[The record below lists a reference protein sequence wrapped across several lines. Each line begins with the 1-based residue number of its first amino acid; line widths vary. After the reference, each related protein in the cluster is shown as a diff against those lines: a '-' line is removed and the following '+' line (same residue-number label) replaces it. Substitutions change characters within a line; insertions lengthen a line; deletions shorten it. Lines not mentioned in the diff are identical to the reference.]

1 VKAETIPAR
10 LSAPWRRPSSTRRA
24 ALRFIV
30 LAALG
35 LAAWHLAAS
44 GAAFANVQPILM
56 FVSALAAAIL
66 VRALANPGP
75 RRLLALAR
83 MTLRRS

>member
-1 VKAETIPAR
+1 MKAETIPAR

-24 ALRFIV
+24 ALRFLV

-35 LAAWHLAAS
+35 LGACFLAAN
-44 GAAFANVQPILM
+44 GGAFANLQPILV
-56 FVSALAAAIL
+56 FVSALAAAML
-66 VRALANPGP
+66 LRALASPGP

>member
-1 VKAETIPAR
+1 MKAETIPGR
-10 LSAPWRRPSSTRRA
+10 LSAPWRRPSSARRA

-35 LAAWHLAAS
+35 LGAWYLAANG
-44 GAAFANVQPILM
+44 GALANILPVIV

-66 VRALANPGP
+66 LRALASPGP

>member
-1 VKAETIPAR
+1 MKAETIPAR
-10 LSAPWRRPSSTRRA
+10 LSAPWRRPSSARRA
-24 ALRFIV
+24 ALRFLV

-35 LAAWHLAAS
+35 LAAWYLAAN
-44 GAAFANVQPILM
+44 GAALANLLPIIA

-66 VRALANPGP
+66 LRAVANPGP

-83 MTLRRS
+83 MALRRS

>member
-1 VKAETIPAR
+1 MKAETVPAR
-10 LSAPWRRPSSTRRA
+10 LSAPWRRASSARRA
-24 ALRFIV
+24 ALRFII

-35 LAAWHLAAS
+35 LAAWYLAAN
-44 GAAFANVQPILM
+44 GAAFANILPIIA

-66 VRALANPGP
+66 LRALANPGP

-83 MTLRRS
+83 ISLRRS